1 MAKTRSTSKSTSRSG
16 RWGDWVRSGWR
27 RPEARTGAG
36 AGAYTVAAR
45 ARARAPHD
53 PPETTGPEVCKAKG
67 VRTDLAPHVDHLA
80 VLYHRLRQ
88 PLQQPRRTRLPPQY
102 RTRSLENTTQ
112 NLWETQPRMR
122 RGSCGLPPARRRRR
136 GQRRGG
142 QRLACHP
149 RCARCRRCP
158 RRRPAQALR
167 SPAHVYRR
175 RRRALPPGRHT
186 YNRTTTPS
194 VNKE

>member
-1 MAKTRSTSKSTSRSG
+1 MGQKWNGEDQKHE
-16 RWGDWVRSGWR
+16 
-27 RPEARTGAG
+27 PEQEQGQI
-36 AGAYTVAAR
+36 AAR
-45 ARARAPHD
+45 ARARDTSRSRSTSTSTSTIHQKRP
-53 PPETTGPEVCKAKG
+53 GQVCKAKG

-112 NLWETQPRMR
+112 NLWETQPRLR
-122 RGSCGLPPARRRRR
+122 RWLCGLPPARRRRR
-136 GQRRGG
+136 GQRRGD

-175 RRRALPPGRHT
+175 RKRALPPGRHT